1 MEKKNTVTDNGKKI
15 ALLHWKIQ
23 QWKLRFQLM
32 DEEIVFIKRL
42 LDSNA
47 FKPNIPNLFERLQ
60 DYKTRLQN
68 HEKRNAAVRAQISL
82 HENNL
87 GNAPDIEDSSISADD
102 IKKND
107 SLQLEVDECQGD
119 YQNLKSEIF
128 NYTGSILLMNEPE
141 VN

>member
-1 MEKKNTVTDNGKKI
+1 M
-15 ALLHWKIQ
+15 HWKIQ

-47 FKPNIPNLFERLQ
+47 FRSNIPNLFERLQ
-60 DYKTRLQN
+60 DYKTRLQDIEN
-68 HEKRNAAVRAQISL
+68 RNEVVRTQISL

-87 GNAPDIEDSSISADD
+87 GTELDIADSAISADD

-107 SLQLEVDECQGD
+107 HLQLEVDECQGD

-128 NYTGSILLMNEPE
+128 NYTGSILIMNKPE
-141 VN
+141 VK